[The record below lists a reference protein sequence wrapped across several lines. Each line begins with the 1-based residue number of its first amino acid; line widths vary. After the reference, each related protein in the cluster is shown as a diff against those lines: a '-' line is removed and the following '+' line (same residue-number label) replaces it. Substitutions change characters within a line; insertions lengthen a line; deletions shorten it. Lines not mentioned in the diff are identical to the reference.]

1 MVSVEVDERGNVLMF
16 DEDGYMIEN
25 RNASGYGY
33 ANMRNPFTGEWF
45 QIHFDEY
52 GKEDA
57 FIGEDFITRT
67 EWRKLG
73 DGNWYKQTERT
84 YYYNK
89 AGENI
94 GSLNFDYA
102 CVEGD
107 NSVTYAYGERRSE
120 TMDGDMVITNS
131 ENYNL
136 ETGWTTTYIS
146 GRSTNYDDPWI
157 YKEGE
162 VRTEFYCSSD
172 KNGDGVLDM
181 NDVAEKSVYTWVKP
195 RIVKEVYTDE
205 DGEEI
210 SYRLANEDGSETDGI
225 YYNESTGSYCTN
237 TWDDDNDIEY
247 YTFYNAQDEET
258 DAFRC
263 VEQENGPDV
272 WEKKSGSSW
281 TKCTG
286 SVTVWSGSDDKY
298 VLTFD
303 AEGRLTRY
311 DSYEWDVLEDYY
323 IYTYKADGK
332 SYTRE
337 YYEESEPGKFEKRG
351 ESGRNYLANGSEEY
365 WYIDYYEGYISG
377 SKVITDASG
386 LTQNFNY
393 VDGDWVFSNW
403 SKEPTETLLADGKTE
418 MIYYRVDEN
427 GNVTNDRREIR
438 KDEYSETSSYNYNEV
453 YSWDENASAWVGE
466 TKYISYNSEKEESS
480 ENFIWNAANGDWQPY
495 NSSRSFV
502 VELPDFEYVAPVD
515 PADINDD
522 YFVYKSPFDD
532 FEQEEQRV
540 HLNYRW
546 NEEAGGMALEYGWGR
561 EYIVQSP
568 NILFVCDYSD
578 NGKMKPLVVDDQ
590 RRVVA
595 YDQSKWTYDEKGML
609 KTKTIVN
616 PDYTVKYEYNYADV
630 PVWNGIEDAVAGSD
644 ATVVEVYNLSG
655 VRVEG
660 KDLPAGVYIV
670 RMSDGSSRKVAVK

>member
-1 MVSVEVDERGNVLMF
+1 
-16 DEDGYMIEN
+16 
-25 RNASGYGY
+25 
-33 ANMRNPFTGEWF
+33 
-45 QIHFDEY
+45 
-52 GKEDA
+52 
-57 FIGEDFITRT
+57 
-67 EWRKLG
+67 
-73 DGNWYKQTERT
+73 
-84 YYYNK
+84 
-89 AGENI
+89 
-94 GSLNFDYA
+94 
-102 CVEGD
+102 
-107 NSVTYAYGERRSE
+107 
-120 TMDGDMVITNS
+120 
-131 ENYNL
+131 
-136 ETGWTTTYIS
+136 
-146 GRSTNYDDPWI
+146 
-157 YKEGE
+157 
-162 VRTEFYCSSD
+162 
-172 KNGDGVLDM
+172 M

-247 YTFYNAQDEET
+247 YTFYNAQDEVTE
-258 DAFRC
+258 AFRC

-377 SKVITDASG
+377 SKEITDARG

-418 MIYYRVDEN
+418 IIYYRVDEN
-427 GNVTNDRREIR
+427 GNVTNDRKEIR
-438 KDEYSETSSYNYNEV
+438 KDEYTETSYSNYNEV
-453 YSWDENASAWVGE
+453 YVWDENASAWVGE
-466 TKYISYNSEKEESS
+466 SKYISYRNEKEESS
-480 ENFIWNAANGDWQPY
+480 ENFIWNAADGKWVMEMMSKMY
-495 NSSRSFV
+495 V
-502 VELPDFEYVAPVD
+502 VAFPDFEYVAPVD
-515 PADINDD
+515 PLDFGDE
-522 YFVYKSPFDD
+522 YFVSKNPFDSFVQD
-532 FEQEEQRV
+532 DQRV
-540 HLNYRW
+540 WVYYRW
-546 NEEAGGMALEYGWGR
+546 NEEVGDVVLESGQGYDYKVVAPDVL
-561 EYIVQSP
+561 E
-568 NILFVCDYSD
+568 VCDY
-578 NGKMKPLVVDDQ
+578 NNNAAKNNLKVDAQ
-590 RRVVA
+590 RRIVSYGQNSWS
-595 YDQSKWTYDEKGML
+595 YDDNGML
-609 KTKTIVN
+609 KAKTLVN
-616 PDYTVKYEYNYADV
+616 PMCTSKYEYNYSDV

-670 RMSDGSSRKVAVK
+670 RMSDGSSRKIAVK